1 MTTEVQ
7 HNWDLPTETA
17 VYNSSHCQT
26 FLHEKNLFELIMLEN
41 PVLSNAGTPQI
52 IDDFTTPLM
61 PKRET
66 SVNLSLQKIQQKTM
80 IMMVSLSPA

>member
-7 HNWDLPTETA
+7 HNWDLPTEAA

-41 PVLSNAGTPQI
+41 PVLSNA
-52 IDDFTTPLM
+52 
-61 PKRET
+61 
-66 SVNLSLQKIQQKTM
+66 
-80 IMMVSLSPA
+80 